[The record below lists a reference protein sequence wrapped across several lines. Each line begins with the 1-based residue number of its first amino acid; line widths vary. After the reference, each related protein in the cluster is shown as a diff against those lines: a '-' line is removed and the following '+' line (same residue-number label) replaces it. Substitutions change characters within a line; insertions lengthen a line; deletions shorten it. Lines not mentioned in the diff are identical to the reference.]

1 VTRAGNPK
9 LRALEAFPVE
19 QEGQRCVA
27 LRDPAGYTDQIA
39 VLPPALLDLVSL
51 FDGDHSV
58 EEIQEI
64 LRGRHGKA
72 PTAKQIADVVEQFDA
87 AGFLE
92 SDRFRERRRAL
103 EDAFRRSPVRP
114 AAHAGGAY
122 AGDAVE
128 LEAQIDGFFAA
139 SDGPGAG
146 VNGDFSAVNRDFSGV
161 SRDFSAV
168 SRDFSAVNRDFF
180 TDPVASPSAAAPQ
193 TRTRALIAPHIDFHR
208 GGSTYAWAYR
218 EILERSDA
226 DLYVVLGTC
235 HAGMPD
241 PFAVTL
247 KPYDT
252 PLGAVPVDREF
263 YDGLARRAGQDL
275 LASEPAHRAE
285 HSIEFQAVMLQ
296 HVVGRRR
303 PFAILPV
310 LASYLHESLWS
321 GGAPD
326 ADPRIMRFVDA
337 LRETMAA
344 SGRRVCLVA
353 GVDLAHVGPRFGDRE
368 PNTAASLARVERD
381 DRAMLESVV
390 GGDARGFY
398 AGVAADH
405 DARRICGLSPIY
417 TLLRLLPEAPGRLV
431 RYTQWPDPEGAVT
444 FCAVTFP

>member
-1 VTRAGNPK
+1 VTRAGNPR

-19 QEGQRCVA
+19 HEGQRCVA
-27 LRDPAGYTDQIA
+27 LRDPAGLTDQIA
-39 VLPPALLDLVSL
+39 VLPPPLLDLVSL

-58 EEIQEI
+58 EEIRDI
-64 LRGRHGKA
+64 LERRHGQA
-72 PTAKQIADVVEQFDA
+72 PTAEQIAAVVERFDA
-87 AGFLE
+87 AGFLD

-103 EDAFRRSPVRP
+103 EDAFRLSPVRP
-114 AAHAGGAY
+114 PAHAGGAY
-122 AGDAVE
+122 AGDAAA
-128 LEAQIDGFFAA
+128 LAQQIDGFF
-139 SDGPGAG
+139 SGPGGPGA
-146 VNGDFSAVNRDFSGV
+146 AINRDFS
-161 SRDFSAV
+161 
-168 SRDFSAVNRDFF
+168 
-180 TDPVASPSAAAPQ
+180 TDPVVSLSAAAP
-193 TRTRALIAPHIDFHR
+193 TAIIAPHIDFHR
-208 GGSTYAWAYR
+208 GGSAYAWAYR

-252 PLGAVPVDREF
+252 PLGPVPVDREF
-263 YDGLARRAGQDL
+263 YDALSRRAAQDL

-296 HVVGRRR
+296 HIVGRRR

-310 LASYLHESLWS
+310 LASYLHEALW
-321 GGAPD
+321 GGGDPET
-326 ADPRIMRFVDA
+326 DPRVPRFLDA

-344 SGRRVCLVA
+344 SSRRVCLVA
-353 GVDLAHVGPRFGDRE
+353 GVDLAHVGPRFGDPE

-390 GGDARGFY
+390 GVDARGFF

-417 TLLRLLPEAPGRLV
+417 TLLRLLPEARGRLL

-444 FCAVTFP
+444 FCAVAYP

>member
-1 VTRAGNPK
+1 VTASGNPR

-19 QEGQRCVA
+19 QGGQRCVA
-27 LRDPAGYTDQIA
+27 LRDPAGFTDQIA

-51 FDGDHSV
+51 FDGTHSV
-58 EEIQEI
+58 EEIREI
-64 LRGRHGKA
+64 LERRHGKA
-72 PTAKQIADVVEQFDA
+72 PTLDEIADVVQRFDA
-87 AGFLE
+87 AGFLD
-92 SDRFRERRRAL
+92 SARFRKRRRAL
-103 EDAFRRSPVRP
+103 EDAFRQSPVRP

-122 AGDAVE
+122 AGEAE
-128 LEAQIDGFFAA
+128 ALQAQIDGFFSAA
-139 SDGPGAG
+139 DGPGVG
-146 VNGDFSAVNRDFSGV
+146 GGDRIIY
-161 SRDFSAV
+161 
-168 SRDFSAVNRDFF
+168 
-180 TDPVASPSAAAPQ
+180 PVASPSAAAP
-193 TRTRALIAPHIDFHR
+193 RAVIAPHIDFHR

-252 PLGAVPVDREF
+252 PLGPVPVDRDF
-263 YDGLARRAGQDL
+263 YDALNRRAGQDL

-296 HVVGRRR
+296 HIVGRRR

-310 LASYLHESLWS
+310 LASYLHEVLVT
-321 GGAPD
+321 GGDPE
-326 ADPRIMRFVDA
+326 ADPRVPRFVDA

-344 SGRRVCLVA
+344 SSRRVCLVA

-368 PNTAASLARVERD
+368 PNTEASLARVERE

-390 GGDARGFY
+390 GVDAGGFY
-398 AGVAADH
+398 AGIAADH

-417 TLLRLLPEAPGRLV
+417 TLLRLLPDAPGRLV
-431 RYTQWPDPEGAVT
+431 RYTQWPDPQGAVT
-444 FCAVTFP
+444 FCAVTFA

>member
-1 VTRAGNPK
+1 MTSAGNPR
-9 LRALEAFPVE
+9 LRALEAFPVKH
-19 QEGQRCVA
+19 EGQRCVA
-27 LRDPAGYTDQIA
+27 LRDPAGFTDQIA
-39 VLPPALLDLVSL
+39 VLPAGLLDLVSL
-51 FDGDHSV
+51 FDGEHSV
-58 EEIQEI
+58 EEIQGI
-64 LRGRHGKA
+64 LGRRHGQA
-72 PTAKQIADVVEQFDA
+72 PTAKQIADVVERFDA
-87 AGFLE
+87 AGFLD

-103 EDAFRRSPVRP
+103 EDAFRQSPVRP

-122 AGDAVE
+122 ADEAAA
-128 LEAQIDGFFAA
+128 LRAQIDGFF
-139 SDGPGAG
+139 SGPDGPDTAI
-146 VNGDFSAVNRDFSGV
+146 NGDV
-161 SRDFSAV
+161 SLY
-168 SRDFSAVNRDFF
+168 
-180 TDPVASPSAAAPQ
+180 PVASPSAAAPR
-193 TRTRALIAPHIDFHR
+193 TRTRAVIAPHIDFHR

-218 EILERSDA
+218 EVLERSDA

-252 PLGAVPVDREF
+252 PLGPVPVDREF
-263 YDGLARRAGQDL
+263 YEALSRRAGQDL

-296 HVVGRRR
+296 HIVGRRR

-310 LASYLHESLWS
+310 LASYLHESQLS
-321 GGAPD
+321 GGDPE
-326 ADPRIMRFVDA
+326 ADPRVPRFVDA

-344 SGRRVCLVA
+344 SSRRVCLVA
-353 GVDLAHVGPRFGDRE
+353 GVDLAHVGPRFGDPKR
-368 PNTAASLARVERD
+368 NTATSLARVERD

-390 GGDARGFY
+390 GVDARGFY

-417 TLLRLLPEAPGRLV
+417 TLLRLLPEARGRLL
-431 RYTQWPDPEGAVT
+431 RYTQWPDPQGAVT

>member
-1 VTRAGNPK
+1 MTPAGHPR

-19 QEGQRCVA
+19 HEGERCVA
-27 LRDPAGYTDQIA
+27 LRDPAGFTDQVA
-39 VLPPALLDLVSL
+39 VLPASLLDLVSL
-51 FDGDHSV
+51 FDGEHSV
-58 EEIQEI
+58 EKIQEI
-64 LRGRHGKA
+64 LGRRHGQA
-72 PTAKQIADVVEQFDA
+72 PTAEQIADVVERFDA
-87 AGFLE
+87 AGFLD

-103 EDAFRRSPVRP
+103 EDAFRQSPVRP

-122 AGDAVE
+122 AGDARE
-128 LEAQIDGFFAA
+128 LRAQIDGFFSAI
-139 SDGPGAG
+139 
-146 VNGDFSAVNRDFSGV
+146 NGDLL
-161 SRDFSAV
+161 
-168 SRDFSAVNRDFF
+168 
-180 TDPVASPSAAAPQ
+180 TDPVASPSASAPK
-193 TRTRALIAPHIDFHR
+193 AILAPHIDFHR

-218 EILERSDA
+218 EVLERSDA

-235 HAGMPD
+235 HTGMPD

-252 PLGAVPVDREF
+252 PLGPVLVDREF
-263 YDGLARRAGQDL
+263 YDALNRRAGQDL

-296 HVVGRRR
+296 HIVGGRR

-321 GGAPD
+321 GGD
-326 ADPRIMRFVDA
+326 LEADSRVPRFVDA
-337 LRETMAA
+337 LRETIAA
-344 SGRRVCLVA
+344 SSRRVCLVA
-353 GVDLAHVGPRFGDRE
+353 GVDLAHVGPRFGDPTR
-368 PNTAASLARVERD
+368 NTAASLARVERD

-417 TLLRLLPEAPGRLV
+417 TLLRLLPEARGRLL

-444 FCAVTFP
+444 FCAVAFP